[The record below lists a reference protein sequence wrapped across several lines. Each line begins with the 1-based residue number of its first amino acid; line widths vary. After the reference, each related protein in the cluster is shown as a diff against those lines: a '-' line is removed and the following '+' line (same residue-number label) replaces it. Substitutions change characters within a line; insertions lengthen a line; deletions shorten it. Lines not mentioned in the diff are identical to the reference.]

1 VEWTRASNR
10 SDGARGLLVAA
21 LWLAACG
28 GGALE
33 TATELPKAPRR
44 PDGVVLEPPPAI
56 PEPHDRATAAGGVVG
71 LRAPI
76 ADRDVEDVVASY
88 FRAFVSEDLDAL
100 KGMLASG
107 ATYIGAASSRSSLV
121 DVWRARFRNFEYQ
134 RLAGTEIYRPSE
146 IERHTFD
153 TLGAPGAPTRPAQMV
168 PGDVLVRVPV
178 GVANITGE
186 QLFGDVV
193 VLLLRRED
201 GHLRIAAAADESTH

>member
-1 VEWTRASNR
+1 MT
-10 SDGARGLLVAA
+10 
-21 LWLAACG
+21 LWLCAACG

-44 PDGVVLEPPPAI
+44 PDGVVLEPPPAV
-56 PEPHDRATAAGGVVG
+56 PEPHDHATAGGVVG
-71 LRAPI
+71 LRAPV
-76 ADRDVEDVVASY
+76 ADRDVEEVVASY
-88 FRAFVSEDLDAL
+88 FRAFVSEDLEAL

-107 ATYIGAASSRSSLV
+107 ATAIGASSARASLV

-134 RLAGTEIYRPSE
+134 QLAGTEIYRPSE

-153 TLGAPGAPTRPAQMV
+153 TLGSPGAPPRPPQMV

-178 GVANITGE
+178 GVANVTGE

-201 GHLRIAAAADESTH
+201 GHLRIAAAADESAH